1 MANEK
6 YKNLLNINSD
16 TYDPVIDFRNKVVD
30 MRRQQTKYNKKR
42 GIELLYTALDA
53 ENEVDTIIFG
63 KRWEKYIDDGRLSEE
78 KKKNTNERMAN

>member
-1 MANEK
+1 MPNEK
-6 YKNLLNINSD
+6 YKKLLNINSD

-53 ENEVDTIIFG
+53 ENEVDYIIFG
-63 KRWEKYIDDGRLSEE
+63 KNNGYIDDGRLSEE
-78 KKKNTNERMAN
+78 KKKNTNERMAD